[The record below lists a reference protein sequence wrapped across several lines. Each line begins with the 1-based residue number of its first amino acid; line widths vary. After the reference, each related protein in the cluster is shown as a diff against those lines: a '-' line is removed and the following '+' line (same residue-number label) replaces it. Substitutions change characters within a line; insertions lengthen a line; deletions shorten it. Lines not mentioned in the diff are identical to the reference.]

1 MILISLRSN
10 FTSFTNNFRRQ
21 FDSAVEDDLFAALER
36 AVKEDKTL
44 AVNLTVK
51 EIFSSWSNQKGFPV
65 LYVKRNGNGTVTI
78 SQERYFTE
86 VPKNSTDST
95 TWWIPYNVASKQLPS
110 LNQTAPTGWLA
121 RNQRSKVVEQT
132 TSVKWS
138 PNDWVLLNQQQTGF
152 YRVQYDAENYKLLT
166 NELISG
172 DLKKIHPI
180 SRSQIIDDLFDFTKT
195 HRLPENL
202 LLDLLKYLTKETEY
216 APWASANNAIT
227 FLSKVL
233 DPLPVYSYFRTMIA
247 LVVEP
252 IYKTIGLADVT
263 NETHFTKYTRVIIT
277 NLACEFLV
285 ESCLRETHEALKKS
299 LTAGQFDSQHNRG
312 IIYSN
317 GIRTANATEVNAV
330 WNRFTQS
337 TNNDERNEILD
348 GLGHIRNVTM
358 LSQYLNRTLVEN
370 NDIRFSN
377 VERTILANSIANSG
391 QRGLW
396 LVLRLFNAHTDD
408 SIKVFHGFN
417 QFLLNLADR
426 VVSKDLQTQVSG
438 EFVIS
443 VSSIYIK
450 LFLLFLSNLQY
461 VTLLKSIR
469 QRYPDKLDE
478 NSVNKAI
485 AKSDDN
491 IKWLNVH
498 QKSIETYFG
507 NESSSASQKGVVSLF
522 TLIIAAILVY
532 A

>member
-1 MILISLRSN
+1 MTLQFN
-10 FTSFTNNFRRQ
+10 FNSFTNNLHRQ

-44 AVNLTVK
+44 AANLTVK

-65 LYVKRNGNGTVTI
+65 LHVNRNGNGTVTI

-95 TWWIPYNVASKQLPS
+95 TWWIPYNVASKQSPS

-121 RNQRSKVVEQT
+121 RNQRSNVVEQT
-132 TSVKWS
+132 ASVKWS
-138 PNDWVLLNQQQTGF
+138 PNDWVLFNQQQTGF

-166 NELISG
+166 KELISG

-195 HRLPENL
+195 HRLPESL

-216 APWASANNAIT
+216 APWASASNAIT
-227 FLSKVL
+227 FLGKIL
-233 DPLPVYSYFRTMIA
+233 DPVPVYSYYRMMIA
-247 LVVEP
+247 PVVEP
-252 IYKTIGLADVT
+252 FYKTVGLADAT

-285 ESCLRETHEALKKS
+285 ESCLKETHEALKKS
-299 LTAGQFDSQHNRG
+299 LTTGNFDSQHNRG

-337 TNNDERNEILD
+337 TNSEERNEILN
-348 GLGHIRNVTM
+348 GLGYIRNVTL

-377 VERTILANSIANSG
+377 VERTILANSIAHSG

-408 SIKVFHGFN
+408 SMKMFYGFKE
-417 QFLLNLADR
+417 FLLNLADR
-426 VVSKDLQTQVSG
+426 VVSKDLQTQVSR

-443 VSSIYIK
+443 VSSISLLPI
-450 LFLLFLSNLQY
+450 LFILCNLQY

-478 NSVNKAI
+478 HSVNKAI
-485 AKSDDN
+485 ATADDN

-498 QKSIETYFG
+498 QKSIETYFV
-507 NESSSASQKGVVSLF
+507 NKPSSASQKTFVSLF
-522 TLIIAAILVY
+522 TLIVAVILVY